1 MIVERIELT
10 DFRNYAAAV
19 FDLTSGVTA
28 VVGRNGQGKTNLAE
42 SLAYLATLSSFRGA
56 PPEALIRVGAD
67 TGIIRA
73 TVREDDGREIL
84 IEAELTRVGRNRVQI
99 NRQRL
104 AKARDLLGALRVS
117 VFAPDDLVLV
127 KGGPSERRRFLD
139 DSLVALATKYDATRL
154 ELDRIVKQRNTLLKQ
169 AGGKL
174 SEEIEAT
181 LDVWDAR
188 FVAVGEPFGHARAT
202 LVARCQPMVVEAY
215 EQLAGDAVAVDLVYE
230 PAWRR
235 SGLGAALAASR
246 SDDVRRGVS
255 TVGPHR
261 DDVEIALAGLP
272 ARTHASQGE
281 QRTLALA
288 MRLATHRLVAER
300 TGSTPVL
307 VLDDVLSELDPERAT
322 ALLANLPPGQVVITT
337 ASPLPPAAHPERV
350 LEIRDGTVVDA

>member
-10 DFRNYAAAV
+10 DFRNYESAT
-19 FDLTSGVTA
+19 FDLTTGVTA

-42 SLAYLATLSSFRGA
+42 SLAYLATLTSFRGA

-67 TGIIRA
+67 IGIIRA
-73 TVREDDGREIL
+73 TIREDDGREVL
-84 IEAELTRVGRNRVQI
+84 IEAELSRVGRNRIQV
-99 NRQRL
+99 NKQRL
-104 AKARDLLGALRVS
+104 TKARDLLGSMRVS

-169 AGGKL
+169 ANGKL
-174 SEEIEAT
+174 TDEVEAT

-188 FVAVGEPFGHARAT
+188 FAAVGDPFGHARAT

-215 EQLAGDAVAVDLVYE
+215 EQLAGEAVAVDLVYE

-235 SGLGAALAASR
+235 SGLASALAAAR
-246 SDDVRRGVS
+246 TDDVRRGVS

-261 DDVEIALAGLP
+261 DDVDIALAGLP

-288 MRLATHRLVAER
+288 MRLAAHRLVAER

-322 ALLANLPPGQVVITT
+322 ALLANLPAGQVVITT
-337 ASPLPPAAHPERV
+337 ASPLPPAARPERV
-350 LEIRDGTVVDA
+350 LEISDGTVVSA